1 MMIELKKEQPK
12 ILLIQSPPWSN
23 LMPPLGL
30 AYLATYLKQNSVQV
44 EIFDLNIDLYNSVK
58 TDKKDDQIQ
67 DVWFNDDVNFWLSGK
82 ANACFI
88 KNIKLAAQKIVEMNI
103 GVIGISVP
111 GVGILFANE
120 LIGEIKGLNSN
131 IKIIVGGWSTSV
143 KEEKEGF
150 TKNKVDY
157 FVIGEGE
164 RPLLGIVKK
173 ICLNDDAFILENCD
187 VYKDTE
193 KDQAFCVRIKGE
205 HDINQIPYPTFEEF
219 DLLLYEDKMTL
230 PIMGSRGCIN
240 RCVFCQDCQML
251 GKYKWRDPNDIVAEI
266 KYHLNRYKIKH
277 RAFIDLLVNG
287 DINRLEVLCNRI
299 IKEDMGVQWSC
310 LIAVRKDMGSKIF
323 KKMKEAGCNHVV
335 FGCES
340 FSPEVIKKMKKG
352 FSPDEAMENLKAV
365 YESNIEKIDINLIV
379 GFPGENEENIAQTLK
394 FLEDNKRYITAI
406 GNICLLKIL
415 FGSYMSYHCDEYNIE
430 PSSARDG
437 MRWHTKDFSSTYEK
451 RRLSAKKYIDK
462 IVELD
467 IPIDKDPDG
476 LKKNYEEDN
485 RIRLYCKKASM
496 LIYAK
501 QHSLAREKL
510 EEGLRKFPDSPDLI
524 RISERLFCE
533 EASLFISAKQ
543 YALAREK
550 LEEGL
555 KKFYRSQDLLIT
567 LKRLFCEESSLSI
580 NSKQYAL
587 AREKLEEGLKKFPE
601 SRDLL
606 INSERLFC
614 EEASLFISAKQC
626 ALAREKLEEGLKK
639 FPKSLGLLRVSE
651 RLFCEEASLF
661 ISAKQCA
668 AAREKL
674 EEGLKKFPES
684 CDLLIASERLFCE
697 EASLF
702 ISAKQYALA
711 REKLEKGLKKFP
723 ESLGLLRVSERL
735 FCEEASL
742 FISAKQCAAAREKL
756 EEGLKKFPESLGLL
770 RVSGRLYG
778 QTNQWLSVEKICNE
792 IMRLDPENKGAK
804 FELGQAC
811 LRQNKL
817 KQAHKIFVELEKQSY
832 INYHIYNEMGL
843 ISLRLND
850 YTRAR
855 SEFEKGLSL
864 YPDNSY
870 LVLNLGFTFLYQNKY
885 AEAEECFKKAI
896 LLSDHLS
903 DAYAGLGFV
912 YFYLGKHDLAEV
924 EFKKACQYDTK
935 SIRALTGLGRLFHE
949 NGNYQLAEEKFREA
963 IAVNECIP
971 EIYSSLEQ
979 VLIKMG
985 KMDEAGYCRQ
995 KGQDLIKHQSE

>member
-735 FCEEASL
+735 
-742 FISAKQCAAAREKL
+742 
-756 EEGLKKFPESLGLL
+756 
-770 RVSGRLYG
+770 YG